1 LVLETRGIKPI
12 TSKFLEP
19 NYLFALQWRE
29 GFIFGRVL
37 RRRICNYKPWSL
49 IDANGSSVEI
59 SPSSHQAALRFRDP
73 RAPARDILYLDTTT
87 NAGLPWFF
95 HGAFGIKPQQVY
107 MYLRQPEGE
116 TIPGKF
122 PNLNPIRPSQGD
134 DFGYINSL
142 NSPYEQPTDWVE
154 VVIPPGM
161 HLSAEFYN
169 KDPDRTI
176 RPVLNI
182 LFALYWVELFKPETH
197 PDLIA
202 NIAARRYEGAKA
214 AFLTV
219 GFGDYPENMG
229 DILMKDWGVRPM
241 SLDEARALSGRG
253 RY

>member
-1 LVLETRGIKPI
+1 LVDTRGVKPI
-12 TSKFLEP
+12 VQKFLEP
-19 NYLFALQWRE
+19 NFLFSLQFRE

-49 IDANGSSVEI
+49 IDSAGNAVEI
-59 SPSSHQAALRFRDP
+59 SPSGHQTELRFRDP
-73 RAPARDILYLDTTT
+73 RAPARDILYLSTTT

-95 HGAFGIKPQQVY
+95 HGAFGIKPQQIY

-122 PNLNPIRPSQGD
+122 PNVNPVRPASGD

-229 DILMKDWGVRPM
+229 STLIEDWKVRPM
-241 SLDEARALSGRG
+241 TLDEARALGGGR
-253 RY
+253 